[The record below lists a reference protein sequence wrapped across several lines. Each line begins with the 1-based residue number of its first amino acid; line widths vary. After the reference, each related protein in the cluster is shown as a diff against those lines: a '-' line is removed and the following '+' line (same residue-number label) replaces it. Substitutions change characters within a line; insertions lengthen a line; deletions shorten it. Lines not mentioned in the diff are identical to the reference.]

1 MKTVSFIVDG
11 FNLYHS
17 AKKAAWD
24 LRIPTKWLNIKAL
37 CSSFIQIIS
46 EVVDEKAALKNI
58 YYFSALANHLEDSHP
73 GITNRHKAFLRCLE
87 DTGVIVELSRF
98 KKKTIKCPHPQCGRT
113 FVKHEEKE
121 TDVSIAL
128 KLIEVFLSKK
138 CDVAVLITGDTD
150 LAPAVRTA
158 HRLFPTKEI
167 LFAFPP
173 YRKNSELAQLAP
185 GSFGFKTKQ
194 YVKHQFPDPYTTKDG
209 RIINKPSAW

>member
-17 AKKAAWD
+17 AKKAAWV
-24 LRIPTKWLNIKAL
+24 LRIPTKWLDIKAL

-73 GITNRHKAFLRCLE
+73 GITNRHKAFLRCLA

-128 KLIEVFLSKK
+128 KLIEIFLANK
-138 CDVAVLITGDTD
+138 CDVAVLVTGDTD

-158 HRLFPTKEI
+158 HRLFPSKTI

-209 RIINKPSAW
+209 RTINKPSAW